1 MHPAIDARNLSK
13 AYRLG
18 VINRKTLGEEL
29 AYRWLR
35 MRGRD
40 PCDHLGV
47 VDPVRIA
54 THQRKTGGSGWFYA
68 LRDVSFEVPPG
79 EALGVIGRNGAGKST
94 LLKILSRIT
103 EPTAGEAFLTG
114 RVGSLLEVGTGF
126 HPELTGR
133 ENVFMNG
140 TILGMRTRE
149 IERHYEAIV
158 EFSEMREFMDTPVK
172 RYSSGMYVRLAFAV
186 AAHLQPDILI
196 IDEVLAVGDMAYQR
210 KCVDKMEEIAR
221 TGRTILFVSH
231 NMSSI
236 AALCSKAIVLQS
248 GRIVYGPGETSGAIE
263 CYLRQVTEAAR
274 QPLASRTDRDGLG
287 RAIFTGA
294 AFRDD
299 YSGASQNL
307 LSTGQAVRL
316 SIDYKSI
323 ERRCLEDVAVHVHVA
338 SLKGES
344 LAVLSNVM
352 TMGPFERLPP
362 EGRLICR
369 IPRLPLAAGQYV
381 ITLTLRERGLIQDHI
396 RDAAIAV
403 VEPGDFF
410 RTGRP
415 VGTGQGSFF
424 IDHEW
429 RVET

>member
-1 MHPAIDARNLSK
+1 MHPAIDVRNITK
-13 AYRLG
+13 TYRLG

-29 AYRWLR
+29 AYRWHRL
-35 MRGRD
+35 RGRD
-40 PCDHLGV
+40 PAQHLGV

-54 THQRKTGGSGWFYA
+54 QHRRKTGGAGWFDA
-68 LRDVSFEVPPG
+68 LRDVSFQVQPG
-79 EALGVIGRNGAGKST
+79 EALGIIGRNGAGKST

-103 EPTAGEAFLTG
+103 EPTAGEAFLAG

-140 TILGMRTRE
+140 TILGMRARE

-196 IDEVLAVGDMAYQR
+196 IDEVLAVGDMAFQR

-231 NMSSI
+231 NMSSV
-236 AALCSKAIVLQS
+236 AALCSKAMVLQS
-248 GRIVYGPGETSGAIE
+248 GRIAYGPGETSGAVE
-263 CYLRQVTEAAR
+263 HYLRQIAEAAR
-274 QPLASRTDRDGLG
+274 QPMATRTDRDGLG
-287 RAIFTGA
+287 RAIFTNAGFSDDGGA
-294 AFRDD
+294 A
-299 YSGASQNL
+299 QTL
-307 LSTGQAVRL
+307 LAAGQPVRF
-316 SIDYKSI
+316 SIDYRAT
-323 ERRCLEDVAVHVHVA
+323 ERRNLEDVAIHVHVA

-352 TMGPFERLPP
+352 TAGTFERLPQQ
-362 EGRLICR
+362 GRLVCR

-381 ITLTLRERGLIQDHI
+381 FSLTLRERGIIQDHI
-396 RDAAIAV
+396 RDAVIAV

-415 VGTGQGSFF
+415 VGTGQGAFF

-429 RVET
+429 SVES